1 MVDIQKAM
9 NEGTT
14 TAGGYFVPEE
24 QAKFFL
30 ELMQQS
36 NTAIPLCRSF
46 TMTTDTFNVPVLSAG
61 NTAYWVNEN
70 TSITSSDA
78 TTGQIQLVAKKV
90 AALSEVSTEL
100 IEDANPQ
107 IAQALNEQLAKDI
120 AIAVDQAI
128 YNGNVGTYTASGLCG
143 FRDRSTYSDINTV
156 NCSSGEITVA
166 KILEAKKLIKE
177 DYFAAG
183 GDTMVINPTVEYK
196 IMNLT
201 DSNGRPLFS
210 AADTANP
217 LYSTGMV
224 GRILGLNV
232 IVTPA
237 IPVVANVADILILT
251 KGVTGYYGMK
261 RGFNFNKFYQ
271 IEEDNYLIQTNMR
284 MGFRVAYQKSSAI
297 IYDVKCN

>member
-9 NEGTT
+9 NEAAS

-46 TMTTDTFNVPVLSAG
+46 TMTTDTFNVPIIAAG
-61 NTAYWVNEN
+61 NTAYWVSEN
-70 TSITSSDA
+70 TAITTSDA
-78 TTGQIQLVAKKV
+78 TVGQVQLVAKKV

-107 IAQALNEQLAKDI
+107 IAQALNEQLAKDV

-143 FRDRSTYSDINTV
+143 FRDRSTYTTMNVV
-156 NCSSGEITVA
+156 NASSGEITVA
-166 KILEAKKLIKE
+166 KMLEAKQLIKQ
-177 DYFAAG
+177 DYFAQG
-183 GDTMVINPTVEYK
+183 GDTMVINPLVEYK
-196 IMNLT
+196 IMNLV

-210 AADTANP
+210 AMETNNP
-217 LYSTGMV
+217 LYSTGTV

-237 IPVVANVADILILT
+237 VPVVSNVSDIIILT
-251 KGVTGYYGMK
+251 KGVTGYFGMK
-261 RGFNFNKFYQ
+261 RGFQFNKFYQ
-271 IEEDNYLIQTNMR
+271 IEKDNYLIQTNMR
-284 MGFRVAYQKSSAI
+284 MGFRVAYPTSACI
-297 IYDVKCN
+297 IYDVKTN

>member
-9 NEGTT
+9 NEATT

-46 TMTTDTFNVPVLSAG
+46 TMTTDTFNVPTISAG
-61 NTAYWVNEN
+61 NTAYWVSEN
-70 TSITSSDA
+70 SEITSSDA

-90 AALSEVSTEL
+90 AAISEVSTEL

-107 IAQALNEQLAKDI
+107 IAQALNEQLAKDV

-128 YNGNVGTYTASGLCG
+128 YNGNVGTYTDSGLCG
-143 FRDRSTYSDINTV
+143 FRDRSTYTDINTV
-156 NCSSGEITVA
+156 NGSSAEITVA
-166 KILEAKKLIKE
+166 KILEIKKLIKD
-177 DYFAAG
+177 DYFAMG
-183 GDTMVINPTVEYK
+183 GDTMVINPTIEYK
-196 IMNLT
+196 IMNLV

-210 AADTANP
+210 ALDTQNP
-217 LYSTGMV
+217 LYSTGVV

-232 IVTPA
+232 VVTPA
-237 IPVVANVADILILT
+237 IPVESNVADIIVLT
-251 KGVTGYYGMK
+251 KGVSGYFGMK
-261 RGFNFNKFYQ
+261 RGFNFHKEYI
-271 IEEDNYLIQTNMR
+271 IEKDNYKIQTNMR
-284 MGFRVAYQKSSAI
+284 MGFRVAYQKSMGI

>member
-1 MVDIQKAM
+1 MVDMQKAL
-9 NEGTT
+9 NEASS

-46 TMTTDTFNVPVLSAG
+46 NMTTDVFNVPTIASG

-70 TSITSSDA
+70 TSITSSDV
-78 TTGQIQLVAKKV
+78 TTGVITLTAKKV
-90 AALSEVSTEL
+90 AALSELSTEL

-107 IAQALNEQLAKDI
+107 IAQAVNEQLAKDV

-128 YNGNVGTYTASGLCG
+128 YNGGNTGYTASGIVG
-143 FRDRSTYSDINTV
+143 FLNRSTYTDINTV
-156 NCSSGEITVA
+156 NGSSAEITVA
-166 KILEAKKLIKE
+166 KILEAKKLIKD
-177 DYFAAG
+177 DYFAEG
-183 GDTMVINPTVEYK
+183 GNVMVINPTIEYK
-196 IMNLT
+196 IMNLV

-210 AADTANP
+210 ALDTNNP
-217 LYSTGMV
+217 LYANGRV
-224 GRILGLNV
+224 GRILGLDV

-237 IPVVANVADILILT
+237 IPIVSNNADILILT
-251 KGVTGYYGMK
+251 RGVTGYYGMK
-261 RGFNFNKFYQ
+261 RAFNFHKEYQ
-271 IEEDNYLIQTNMR
+271 IEKDNYLIQTNMR
-284 MGFRVAYQKSSAI
+284 MGFTVAYQKSAAI